1 MVCILDECFSMQP
14 SALIEDLL
22 QNELK
27 GLCTTCGLAG
37 KCFYRKGTNK
47 IIIQCELYQLCEAS
61 DVPQEASAQRS
72 LCTSCSKAETCGLP
86 GRHRG
91 IWRCEVYE

>member
-1 MVCILDECFSMQP
+1 MNVSEETSMQP
-14 SALIEDLL
+14 LALIEHLL

-27 GLCTTCGLAG
+27 GLCTTCNVAS

-47 IIIQCELYQLCEAS
+47 IIIQCELYQLYEAAG
-61 DVPQEASAQRS
+61 VPQETSAQRS
-72 LCTSCSKAETCGLP
+72 LCTSCSRGDTCRLP
-86 GRHRG
+86 GRRMG